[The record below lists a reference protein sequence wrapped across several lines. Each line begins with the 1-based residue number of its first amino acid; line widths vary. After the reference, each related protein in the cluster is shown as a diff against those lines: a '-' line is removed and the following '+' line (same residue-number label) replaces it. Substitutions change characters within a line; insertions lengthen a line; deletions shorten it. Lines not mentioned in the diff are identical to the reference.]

1 MAAGATYEPIA
12 TTTLG
17 TAASTITFSSISS
30 AYTDLKI
37 VLVGTITSV
46 VDLIMQYNSDTATNY
61 SYTRLQGNGTATSTD
76 TTPNNA
82 DIRISFGNPS
92 TSVPFMITNDIFS
105 YAGSTFKSALTTYSG
120 DTNGAGSVGRT
131 ISTWRST
138 SAITSVVMTASGSTW
153 KVGTTATLYGILR
166 A

>member
-1 MAAGATYEPIA
+1 MALTYDSIA
-12 TTTLG
+12 TTTLSSA
-17 TAASTITFSSISS
+17 TSSITFSSISS
-30 AYTDLKI
+30 AYTDLRI
-37 VLVGTITSV
+37 VLVGTVTSI

-61 SYTRLQGNGTATSTD
+61 SYTRLQGTGTAVSTD
-76 TTPNNA
+76 TTSNNSN
-82 DIRISFGNPS
+82 IRISFGNPS

-153 KVGTTATLYGILR
+153 TVGTTATLYGIKK